1 LIRDGEISVAPQT
14 MGFSKLLNKPD
25 ARVGAG
31 ITDTGSLIL
40 AATKSPVTLTQWA
53 TTLRS
58 LGAINAIN
66 FDGGSSTGMI
76 YSGKALISPA
86 RQLTN
91 AIAVYIR

>member
-1 LIRDGEISVAPQT
+1 

-25 ARVGAG
+25 PRVGVG
-31 ITDTGSLIL
+31 IAENGSLIL
-40 AATKSPVTLTQWA
+40 AATKSPITLTKWA
-53 TTLRS
+53 ATLRS

-76 YSGKALISPA
+76 YNGKALISPA